1 MSYEQLYNGIIR
13 KPYAHQREAVEF
25 AKGKNN
31 VLLFWEMGT
40 GKTGGAILL
49 ARSKYTDHGR
59 LLRTLIVTPPVTI
72 TNWKNEF
79 RLWSQ
84 IDPSQVHCMVQA
96 TGAKKAEYMYNKVIP
111 QTSGAVVIT
120 NYEALL
126 TEQFY
131 LAIERWAPELII
143 FDEVHY
149 VKTAKAKRSKLCQ
162 RLVTKSLN
170 NFSLTGTPILKDV
183 RDVFGIF
190 RTADNGETFGKNE
203 QLFAFRYLVDENA
216 GWAGKAGYFPKWKNN
231 PATFGELN
239 QKIYTKSLRK
249 LKSECLDL
257 PPLVK
262 IQRFV
267 GMSPDQMK
275 AYKNMERDYMLY
287 LEASDSTVTANIAV
301 VKALRLLQICTGFV
315 GTDLGEDHVFEKN
328 PRLEI
333 CEEYLEELTPNH
345 KVIVWCSFRQNY
357 RMMEKVCKKLGV
369 DYVMLTGEQDSRE
382 KGEAVDRFQN
392 DPKCRVIIANRASGG
407 VGVNLT
413 AASYSIV
420 YSRNFSLAE
429 ELQSEARNHRG
440 GSEIHDQIVK
450 IDLCTQDTIEV
461 GVLESLMNKQE
472 GAEAV
477 LDRIRGS
484 NVRG

>member
-1 MSYEQLYNGIIR
+1 MSYEQLFNGLQR
-13 KPYAHQREAVEF
+13 VPYAHQREAVAF
-25 AKGKNN
+25 AEGKPN

-49 ARSKYTDHGR
+49 ARSKYADNNR
-59 LLRTLIVTPPVTI
+59 VLRTLVVTPPVTI

-79 RLWSQ
+79 KLWSKL
-84 IDPSQVHCMVQA
+84 DNSQVHAMVQN
-96 TGAKKAEYMYNKVIP
+96 TGAKKAEYVYNRVIP
-111 QTSGAVVIT
+111 QSNGAVVIT

-126 TEQFY
+126 TEQFF
-131 LAIERWAPELII
+131 LAIERWQPELII

-149 VKTAKAKRSKLCQ
+149 VKSAKSKRSKLCQ

-170 NFSLTGTPILKDV
+170 NISLTGTPILKDV
-183 RDVFGIF
+183 RDVYGIF
-190 RTADNGETFGKNE
+190 RTADNGQTFGKNE

-216 GWAGKAGYFPKWKNN
+216 SWSGKQGYFPKWKNN
-231 PATFGELN
+231 PATFEELN
-239 QKIYTKSLRK
+239 AKIYTKSLRK

-262 IQRFV
+262 IRRDVAMGPEQAT
-267 GMSPDQMK
+267 
-275 AYKNMERDYMLY
+275 AYKRMEKDFMLFI
-287 LEASDSTVTANIAV
+287 EQTDSTVTANLAV

-315 GTDLGEDHVFEKN
+315 GTDLGEDFVFEKN
-328 PRLEI
+328 PRLDI
-333 CEEYLEELTPNH
+333 CEEYLEELTPEH
-345 KVIVWCSFRQNY
+345 KVIVWCSFKQNY
-357 RMMEKVCKKLGV
+357 RMVEKVCKKLEV
-369 DYVMLTGEQDSRE
+369 DYVLLTGEQNSRE
-382 KGEAVDRFQN
+382 KGEAVERFQT

-450 IDLCTQDTIEV
+450 IDLCSIDTIEE
-461 GVLESLMNKQE
+461 GVLDSLMNKQE

-477 LDRIRGS
+477 LDR
-484 NVRG
+484 VRR